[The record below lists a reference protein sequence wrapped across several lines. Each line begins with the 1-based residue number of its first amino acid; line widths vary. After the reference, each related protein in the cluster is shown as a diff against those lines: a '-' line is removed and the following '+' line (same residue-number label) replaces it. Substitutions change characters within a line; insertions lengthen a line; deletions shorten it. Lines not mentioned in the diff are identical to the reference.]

1 MNIFGEGFPKEIQE
15 QIKYRQ
21 KVYSSGYTNLRTE
34 SDITFLNSKTGF
46 CRLVSGVDISSS
58 KDINNPTINSLNL
71 SGPELAKKFVLS
83 NGISEYVSNGDNYS
97 LIQREGVATQNNIFE
112 QSAAYG
118 IGGTDFGL
126 NPMMGIISAD
136 IKHENRGSLR
146 RAVIK
151 VKAFNKQQFEI
162 IDALYLR
169 LGFSV
174 LLEWGH
180 NIWLDDKGELVLN
193 GDNSLIHPF
202 LDAYGEKQIVT
213 TTTEGGW
220 GGAGGTWDDDTS
232 SNTSNFNNIY
242 NQALNDANQQFAAQD
257 ATATTGFKQQ
267 VAAQQAKNGDIR
279 VPPTVTTT
287 ITKGPG
293 KLNYDDILYLI
304 HNQRLS
310 SNGNYDAMLGK
321 VANFSWTLNKDG
333 SYDITINLSSIG
345 DVIES
350 LKINM
355 LTSSPGSNNSTG
367 NTATGSFEDVID
379 SLAYNSTIS
388 NFLWL
393 CKNNLFNLNQTQGE
407 GGIYASSIYGLNPS
421 NNSFGFN
428 FNIFDVNQD
437 DLIMIKFEDGIDFWG
452 SISNLSL
459 TYKYDNGYYI
469 RLGTFLRFIQNYA
482 VAKTY
487 TLDKEPGRLLNIDDD
502 IDTNIMLS
510 HPLQISS
517 DPRICFV
524 NKNVS
529 YFSIERAKNDEAV
542 FGLRNPKNP
551 FTNEKITNDVGAKH
565 NLEYANIMNI
575 YLELGFILKTMFS
588 LQDDKGNLSY
598 IDFLKGL
605 LRGINEG
612 LGGINDLDVFI
623 DETNNQVKI
632 IDKNPLPFEN
642 DIIKNLNQNFPT
654 KVRLYN
660 NFKPLNENLTE
671 LQLYG
676 YSNNQAGFISD
687 FSLTTELSPQFSTM
701 ITVGSAARGSVVGEN
716 DTALSRLNYGFED
729 RFKHYITNS
738 PSLVNSNTDP
748 YSLADYNAR
757 VAEYENIR
765 KDYNSFL
772 FKLSNGSKEFA
783 LRPISV
789 ETKDSDAKKVMLS
802 SLLQKANEIDDIW
815 NNLYPDKKIT
825 LNYNGAGFIPFNLG
839 LTMDGLSGI
848 KINQQFL
855 LNTNFL
861 PTNYPETMK
870 FLIKNLSHEIK
881 NNKWTTKIETYTVP
895 KYMSIG
901 DNKSI
906 LFRNNETTTQED
918 STPPATKVPTREF
931 DNYLD
936 HLKFVYPI
944 TGIVSSQV
952 KPGRTINGKTRDHQ
966 GTDIAAKVGTQV
978 YSACKGVVVRI
989 GGSGYGSDSA
999 GGYPASNNSLLIKVD
1014 PSCYKDPNQQPTYIW
1029 YGHLA
1034 QRYKGTDI
1042 GSSIEQGQLIGISG
1056 TKGTGPHLHFEIY
1069 IGTPG
1074 SKQIIID
1081 PKKYS
1086 LDEGSSV
1093 QAKAIFREKNT
1104 PGRAKQGGLD

>member
-1 MNIFGEGFPKEIQE
+1 MNIFGEGFPKEIQK
-15 QIKYRQ
+15 QIEHRQ
-21 KVYSSGYTNLRTE
+21 KVYSSGYTNSLRTE
-34 SDITFLNSKTGF
+34 SDIAYLNSKTGF
-46 CRLVSGVDISSS
+46 CRLISGVDISSS
-58 KDINNPTINSLNL
+58 KDINNPTIKNLGL

-83 NGISEYVSNGDNYS
+83 NGVSEYTSNGDTYS
-97 LIQREGVATQNNIFE
+97 LTQREGVATQNDIFG

-151 VKAFNKQQFEI
+151 VKAFNRQQFEI
-162 IDALYLR
+162 IDSLYLR

-193 GDNSLIHPF
+193 EDNSLIHPF
-202 LDAYGEKQIVT
+202 LDAYGEKKIVT

-220 GGAGGTWDDDTS
+220 GGAGGTWDDES
-232 SNTSNFNNIY
+232 STSNFNTIY

-257 ATATTGFKQQ
+257 ATATTGFNQQ
-267 VAAQQAKNGDIR
+267 VAAQQEKNGDIR

-287 ITKGPG
+287 ITKGSG

-321 VANFSWTLNKDG
+321 VANFSWTFNKDG

-355 LTSSPGSNNSTG
+355 LTSSPGSNNSI
-367 NTATGSFEDVID
+367 ATSAVNDTEKSTEDVID

-393 CKNNLFNLNQTQGE
+393 CKNNLINQTEVE
-407 GGIYASSIYGLNPS
+407 GGIYVSSIYGLDPS
-421 NNSFGFN
+421 NNFFKFN
-428 FNIFDVNQD
+428 FNIFEVNQD
-437 DLIMIKFEDGIDFWG
+437 DIIMIKFKEGIDFWG

-459 TYKYDNGYYI
+459 SYKFDNGYYI
-469 RLGTFLRFIQNYA
+469 RLGTFLRFMQNYV

-502 IDTNIMLS
+502 ADTNIMLS
-510 HPLQISS
+510 HPLQIST

-529 YFSIERAKNDEAV
+529 YFSTNRAKNDEAV

-551 FTNEKITNDVGAKH
+551 FTNEKITNDVGTKH

-575 YLELGFILKTMFS
+575 YLEFGFILKTMFS

-612 LGGINDLDVFI
+612 LGGINDLDIFI

-660 NFKPLNENLTE
+660 NFKPLNEDLTE

-687 FSLTTELSPQFSTM
+687 FSLTTELSPEFSTM
-701 ITVGSAARGSVVGEN
+701 ITVGAAARGSVVGEN

-738 PSLVNSNTDP
+738 PGLVNSNTDP
-748 YSLADYNAR
+748 YSESDYNTR
-757 VAEYENIR
+757 RAEYENI
-765 KDYNSFL
+765 KSDYDSFL
-772 FKLSNGSKEFA
+772 FKLSNGSKAFG
-783 LRPISV
+783 LRFI
-789 ETKDSDAKKVMLS
+789 EAEAKDSDAKKVMLS
-802 SLLQKANEIDDIW
+802 SLLQKANEVDDIW

-855 LNTNFL
+855 LNTDFL

-881 NNKWTTKIETYTVP
+881 NSKWTTKIETYAVP
-895 KYMSIG
+895 KYMSVG
-901 DNKSI
+901 DNNSI
-906 LFRNNETTTQED
+906 LFTKNETTTTQED
-918 STPPATKVPTREF
+918 LTSPATKVPTREF
-931 DNYLD
+931 DNYLNY
-936 HLKFVYPI
+936 LRFVYPI
-944 TGIVSSQV
+944 TGVVTSQV
-952 KPGRTINGKTRDHQ
+952 KSNRTINGVTRDHQ
-966 GTDIAAKVGTQV
+966 GTDIGAKVGTPV
-978 YSACKGVVVRI
+978 YSACKGVVVKI
-989 GGSGYGSDSA
+989 GGGGYSSDSA
-999 GGYPASNNSLLIKVD
+999 GGYPASNQALLIKVD
-1014 PSCYKDPNQQPTYIW
+1014 PSCYKDPNQQPAYIW

-1042 GSSIEQGQLIGISG
+1042 GSSIEQGQSIGVSG

-1081 PKKYS
+1081 PKKYN
-1086 LDEGSSV
+1086 LNEGAS
-1093 QAKAIFREKNT
+1093 II
-1104 PGRAKQGGLD
+1104 AKQLFKSPLVKIDVKR